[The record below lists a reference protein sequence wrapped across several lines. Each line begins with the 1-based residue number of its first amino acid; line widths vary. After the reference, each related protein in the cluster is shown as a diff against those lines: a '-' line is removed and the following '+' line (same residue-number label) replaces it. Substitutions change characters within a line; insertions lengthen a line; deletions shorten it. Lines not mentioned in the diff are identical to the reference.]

1 MEDIILPL
9 DPSLSN
15 NVPYIST
22 YYIKPILKL
31 NEDNIL
37 NFYVTDANDSAY
49 RFDDDSYR
57 YKIIITRQGKEDIVL
72 YNQKA
77 GEHTVNLGSYDQEG
91 EYEFSIIAR
100 DQYGRFSHEL
110 FNFIKVSNGRVN
122 NTYHVTE
129 QDLIDYG
136 IKYNNDR
143 EIRLLLDCSDIFVD
157 YTDSNER
164 IAKMKERT
172 AQAVADYDLPSGHYV
187 VAIPDRDGDGVYQ
200 GKHRDGM
207 YYQAIRYA
215 DGYDKEA
222 VELECNETRLAIQ
235 KLLNDK
241 RAEGY
246 NHVVMYKAVYT
257 INANFTGDD
266 FNKDQGIRVPNGMD
280 LDLNG
285 STIKLNPCA
294 GHTNIMMYISDSED
308 THLHNGIIEGDYFA
322 HDYVGSTKNSEWF
335 SGVEM
340 GGKCKYCSIHDLVI
354 KNITGYGLQ
363 NGFSRR
369 GEYGYTEYQVRN
381 ADQFTAGIDIDQT
394 TGEEIENKYRSTSVY
409 QSLWIGGV
417 PYKYVSCS
425 RYLGYQGNSVGTW
438 NMILHF
444 YDKDK
449 KYIKSVNAFKYRR
462 VRVPDGGWYV
472 RTTILYPINCNHLSY
487 QYFNVPTHCQFKD
500 IKIDN
505 ARCVGCAPAQ
515 MKDILFENI
524 EISNSG
530 QCSANCALDAEDGW
544 DGMQDVTF
552 RNMIFH
558 DNPSNNWLVCAG
570 HNFIIEDS
578 PNIVA
583 IYAWGRCRGLVI
595 KNTTANS
602 IYIENKGVMRT
613 FVPRF
618 YNTQSGSW
626 NTPSMLKNSSQTITG
641 SILTPVNNCDL
652 LITEKANIN
661 GASLFNSRV
670 TLTDWTGY
678 LNNVYYENVDFYNST
693 DKELKFSF
701 NYYGDS
707 TNSVAQM
714 YDCRFHHKTW
724 FANHN
729 GFCNG
734 YFENCEFNELFNE
747 AINVMSQDVL
757 DKYYYMGHVYTN
769 CKFHKINRFSQ
780 VSPHAY
786 SVGQIK
792 LTFENCEF
800 TMTNEATDFIY
811 AYSCPSLGSVVKFKN
826 CTFNNMNN
834 VYLFTTYYSYDR
846 DGMDITFE
854 FENCTG
860 LPEQMLNPNVANTK
874 GNVKINI
881 K

>member
-1 MEDIILPL
+1 M
-9 DPSLSN
+9 SN
-15 NVPYIST
+15 KVPYIST
-22 YYIKPILKL
+22 YYIKPILKVG
-31 NEDNIL
+31 EDNIL
-37 NFYVTDANDSAY
+37 NFYVTDAEDKAYLEDNDE
-49 RFDDDSYR
+49 YR
-57 YKIIITRQGKEDIVL
+57 YKIIVTRQGKEDIVL

-77 GEHTVNLGSYDQEG
+77 GEHTINLGSYEQEG

-100 DQYGRFSHEL
+100 DQYGRFSPEL
-110 FNFIKVSNGRVN
+110 FNFIKVSNDRVN
-122 NTYHVTE
+122 KTYRVTE
-129 QDLIDYG
+129 QDLINYG
-136 IKYNNDR
+136 IKYNNNR
-143 EIRLLLDCSDIFVD
+143 EIKLLLDCSDIFVD

-164 IAKMKERT
+164 IVKMKERT
-172 AQAVADYDLPSGHYV
+172 AQVVADYDLPDGHYV
-187 VAIPDRDGDGVYQ
+187 VAIPDREGTGIYK

-207 YYQAIRYA
+207 YYQAVRYA

-241 RAEGY
+241 RTEGY
-246 NHVVMYKAVYT
+246 NHVIMYKAVYT

-322 HDYVGSTKNSEWF
+322 HDYAGSTKNSEWF

-354 KNITGYGLQ
+354 KDITGYGLQ

-369 GEYGYTEYQVRN
+369 GEHGYTEYQVRN

-558 DNPSNNWLVCAG
+558 DNPLNNWLVCAG

-595 KNTTANS
+595 KNTIANS

-613 FVPRF
+613 FIPRF
-618 YNTQSGSW
+618 YNVQSKSW
-626 NTPSMLKNSSQTITG
+626 NTSGILKDSKQTITG
-641 SILTPVNNCDL
+641 SILTPINNCEL
-652 LITEKANIN
+652 LITSSANIN
-661 GASLFNSRV
+661 NAKLLNSKV
-670 TLTDWTGY
+670 TLSNWSGY
-678 LNNVYYENVDFYNST
+678 LNSVHYENVDFYGTN
-693 DKELKFSF
+693 EGEIKFSM
-701 NYYGDS
+701 NYYGDN
-707 TNSVAQM
+707 TGKIPAM
-714 YDCRFHHKTW
+714 YDCRFHHYTN
-724 FANHN
+724 FTNNN

-734 YFENCEFNELFNE
+734 LFVNCEFNEGFTSG
-747 AINVMSQDVL
+747 IKVMSQDEL
-757 DKYYYMGHVYTN
+757 DKYYYTGHIYKD
-769 CKFHKINRFSQ
+769 CKFDKVKQFSQ
-780 VSPHAY
+780 ISPHAY
-786 SVGQIK
+786 SSGHIEMLFQ
-792 LTFENCEF
+792 NCEF
-800 TMTNEATDFIY
+800 AFTDDSVQMFY
-811 AYSCPSLGSVVKFKN
+811 GYSCASNGSTIKFKN
-826 CTFNNMNN
+826 CTFNNAENIILYN
-834 VYLFTTYYSYDR
+834 DYYTYDR
-846 DGMDITFE
+846 EGLDITIE

-860 LPEQMLNPNVANTK
+860 IPSNIVNPNKNNTK
-874 GNVKINI
+874 GQVKINI

>member
-1 MEDIILPL
+1 M
-9 DPSLSN
+9 SN
-15 NVPYIST
+15 KVPYIST
-22 YYIKPILKL
+22 YYIKPVLKVG
-31 NEDNIL
+31 EDNIL
-37 NFYVTDANDSAY
+37 NFYVTDAEDKAYLEEND
-49 RFDDDSYR
+49 DYR
-57 YKIIITRQGKEDIVL
+57 YKVIITRQNKEDIVL
-72 YNQKA
+72 YNLKA

-100 DQYGRFSHEL
+100 DQYGRFSPEL

-157 YTDSNER
+157 YTNSNER

-172 AQAVADYDLPSGHYV
+172 AQTVADYDLPSGHYV

-200 GKHRDGM
+200 GKHKDCM
-207 YYQAIRYA
+207 NFQAVRYA

-222 VELECNETRLAIQ
+222 VELECNETRLGIQ

-246 NHVVMYKAVYT
+246 NHVIMYKAVYT

-285 STIKLNPCA
+285 STIKLNPFV

-322 HDYVGSTKNSEWF
+322 HDYANSTKNSEWVC
-335 SGVEM
+335 GVEL
-340 GGKCKYCSIHDLVI
+340 GGKSKYCSIYDLEI
-354 KNITGYGLQ
+354 RDITGYGLT

-369 GEYGYTEYQVRN
+369 GEYPYTEGGVKN
-381 ADQFTAGIDIDQT
+381 CNQFTAGIDIDQT
-394 TGEEIENKYRSTSVY
+394 TGEEIENKYRSTCDY
-409 QSLWIGGV
+409 QNVINC
-417 PYKYVSCS
+417 KYMSCS

-438 NMILHF
+438 NMIMHF

-449 KYIKSVNAFKYRR
+449 KYLKSINAFKYRA
-462 VRVPDGGWYV
+462 VRIPDGAVFV
-472 RTTILYPINCNHLSY
+472 RTTILYPVNCNHLSY
-487 QYFNVPTHCQFKD
+487 QFFNVPTHCQFKN

-505 ARCVGCAPAQ
+505 ARCVGCAPSQ

-524 EISNSG
+524 KISNSG

-558 DNPSNNWLVCAG
+558 DNPLNNWLVCAG

-578 PNIVA
+578 PNITA
-583 IYAWGRCRGLVI
+583 IHAYGRCRGLVI

-613 FVPRF
+613 FIPRF
-618 YNTQSGSW
+618 YNVQSKSW
-626 NTPSMLKNSSQTITG
+626 NTPGILKDSKQTITG
-641 SILTPVNNCDL
+641 SILTPINNCEL
-652 LITEKANIN
+652 LITSSGNIS
-661 GASLFNSRV
+661 GAKLLNSRV
-670 TLTDWTGY
+670 TLSNWSGY
-678 LNNVYYENVDFYNST
+678 LSGVSYKNVDFYGAN
-693 DKELKFSF
+693 EGEIKFSM
-701 NYYGDS
+701 NYNGDNTS
-707 TNSVAQM
+707 KIPAM
-714 YDCRFHHKTW
+714 YNCRFHHYTN

-734 YFENCEFNELFNE
+734 LFVNCEFNEGYTSG
-747 AINVMSQDVL
+747 IKVMSQDEL
-757 DKYYYMGHVYTN
+757 DKYNYVGHIYQN
-769 CKFHKINRFSQ
+769 CKFDKVKQIAQ
-780 VSPHAY
+780 ISPFAY
-786 SVGQIK
+786 SSGHIEMLFQ
-792 LTFENCEF
+792 NCEF
-800 TMTNEATDFIY
+800 TFRDDAVQMFY
-811 AYSCPSLGSVVKFKN
+811 AYSCASNGSTIKFKN
-826 CTFNNMNN
+826 CTFNNAENIILYN
-834 VYLFTTYYSYDR
+834 EYYTYDR
-846 DGMDITFE
+846 EGLDITIE
-854 FENCTG
+854 FENCIG
-860 LPEQMLNPNVANTK
+860 IPSNIVNPNKNNTK
-874 GNVKINI
+874 GQVKINI